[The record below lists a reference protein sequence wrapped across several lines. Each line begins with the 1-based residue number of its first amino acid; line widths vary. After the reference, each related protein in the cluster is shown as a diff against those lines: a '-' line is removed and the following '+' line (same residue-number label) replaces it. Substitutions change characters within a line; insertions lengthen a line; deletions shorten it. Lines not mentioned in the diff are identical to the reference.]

1 MLADLRIPAPG
12 APLLIFI
19 HGFKGFKDWG
29 HFNAIADEFCR
40 HGIAVLKFNFSHNG
54 TTPDAPV
61 DFADLDAFGRNTF
74 SFELDDLQAVT
85 DYCFNAEWKTQV
97 NLERLVLLGHSR
109 GGGAAILQAA
119 ADQRVSSVITWA
131 GVSDYEPRVNPPD
144 LEQWK
149 STGVVYQRNA
159 RTGQDM
165 PLYFT
170 LHTDFYANRSR
181 LDIPAALVKFS
192 QPLLIVHGTADTSV
206 LPAEAEAMKHI
217 NNAAELYLIDGA
229 DHTFGGKHP
238 FTGNSLP
245 AHTHAAIEKT
255 AAFILKSV

>member
-1 MLADLRIPAPG
+1 MSADLRIPAHG

-29 HFNAIADEFCR
+29 HFNAIAGELCR
-40 HGIAVLKFNFSHNG
+40 RGIAVLKFNFSHNG
-54 TTPDAPV
+54 TTADAPA
-61 DFADLDAFGRNTF
+61 DFADLAAFGRNTF
-74 SFELDDLQAVT
+74 SFEQDDLQAVI
-85 DYCFNAEWKTQV
+85 DYCFTAEWKTKV
-97 NLERLVLLGHSR
+97 DLEHLVLLGHSR

-119 ADQRVSSVITWA
+119 ADKRVSKVITWA

-144 LEQWK
+144 LEHWK
-149 STGVVYQRNA
+149 STGVTYQRNA
-159 RTGQDM
+159 RTGQEM

-181 LDIPAALVKFS
+181 LDIPAALGKLK

-206 LPAEAEAMKHI
+206 LPAEAQTMKGI
-217 NNAAELYLIDGA
+217 NTGAELVFIEGA

-238 FTGNSLP
+238 FTENELP
-245 AHTHAAIEKT
+245 KHTMQAIEKT
-255 AAFILKSV
+255 AAFILPGD

>member
-40 HGIAVLKFNFSHNG
+40 QGIAVLKFNFSHNG
-54 TTPDAPV
+54 TTPESPV
-61 DFADLDAFGRNTF
+61 DFTDLDAFGRNTF
-74 SFELDDLQAVT
+74 SFELDDLQAVI
-85 DYCFNAEWKTQV
+85 DSCFAAEWSTKV
-97 NLERLVLLGHSR
+97 NLQYLVLLGHSR
-109 GGGAAILQAA
+109 GGGAAILQAV
-119 ADQRVSSVITWA
+119 ADKRVSKVITWA

-149 STGVVYQRNA
+149 SNGVLYQRNA

-170 LHTDFYANRSR
+170 LHTDFYANKSR
-181 LDIPAALVKFS
+181 LDIPSALAALT
-192 QPLLIVHGTADTSV
+192 QPLLFIHGSADTSV
-206 LPAEAEAMKHI
+206 LPAEAEAMKRI
-217 NNAAELYLIDGA
+217 NSNAELVFIDGA

-238 FTGNSLP
+238 FTASELP
-245 AHTHAAIEKT
+245 PHTCEAIEKT
-255 AAFILKSV
+255 AAFILKNV